1 MSFKILKNKKFLITG
16 GSGFIGTNLINNLMY
31 YSNQIINI
39 DLLKPKINKHKK
51 FWIKVDINNYDKLNK
66 ICNKFR
72 PDYIINLAAKTDL
85 NGKNLNYY
93 KTNFKGVENLIKCSL
108 SIKKLKKILFF
119 SSRLVCKIG
128 YQPKNFKDYCPSTI
142 YGKSKVLGEKI
153 LNSKKYNNFKK
164 WSNIRVTSL
173 WGPWFDVPYKN
184 FFLIIKR
191 GLYFN
196 PTNKKIYKSFG
207 YVENSIFQIK
217 KLLICN
223 EIYTQKKNFYLA
235 DFEPIEINKFANKI
249 ANTFNS
255 SKPKNIPF
263 FLLNVGAVFGDIL
276 KLFQISFPITTF
288 RLNNLKTNMIHDTND
303 LKKISGPL
311 PYSVNK
317 GIRKT
322 VKWINK
328 HNA

>member
-1 MSFKILKNKKFLITG
+1 MSFKILKNKKYLITG
-16 GSGFIGTNLINNLMY
+16 GSGFIGTNFINNLMH

-39 DLLKPKINKHKK
+39 DITKPKINNHKD
-51 FWIKVDINNYDKLNK
+51 FWIKLDINNYDELNK
-66 ICNKFR
+66 ICNKFK

-85 NGKNLNYY
+85 NGTNLNYY

-108 SIKKLKKILFF
+108 NLKKLKKILFF

-164 WSNIRVTSL
+164 WSNIRITSL

-191 GLYFN
+191 GLYFK

-217 KLLICN
+217 KLLSCN
-223 EIYTQKKNFYLA
+223 KIYTQKKNFYLA

-263 FLLNVGAVFGDIL
+263 FILNLGAIFGDIL
-276 KLFQISFPITTF
+276 KLFKISFPITTF
-288 RLNNLKTNMIHDTND
+288 RLNNLKTNMMHDTSD
-303 LKKISGPL
+303 LKKICGPL
-311 PYSVNK
+311 PYSINTAIK
-317 GIRKT
+317 KT

-328 HNA
+328 YDV